1 MSRRPAPRSNRV
13 LLVDDN
19 RDLADVLALFLEES
33 GCAVWVAHD
42 GPSALAIASE
52 VKPSVAVV
60 DIGLPV
66 MDGYELAARLRDE
79 LANDAPRLIA
89 MTGYGQPED
98 EARSKRAGFERHLV
112 KPVDGTELL
121 GALDQAS

>member
-1 MSRRPAPRSNRV
+1 
-13 LLVDDN
+13 
-19 RDLADVLALFLEES
+19 
-33 GCAVWVAHD
+33 
-42 GPSALAIASE
+42 
-52 VKPSVAVV
+52 VV